1 MVGLPSITG
10 PLTVA
15 LFNGT
20 LVLGTIVLG
29 AQIDRLHVT
38 TVILISTLGAALS
51 VFIVWGTSTALPV
64 LCAFSIMYGFFA
76 GAFSICWTGIVKE
89 IQTSD
94 TQADTGLIFGMF
106 LAGRGV
112 GNLASGPLS
121 EALLAGTS
129 SPDDVRLGFKTSY
142 GKLIVFVGATALLS
156 GLSFVCRRLKWV

>member
-1 MVGLPSITG
+1 M
-10 PLTVA
+10 
-15 LFNGT
+15 

-51 VFIVWGTSTALPV
+51 VLTVWGTSTALPV

-76 GAFSICWTGIVKE
+76 GAFSTCWTGIVKE

-121 EALLAGTS
+121 EALLTGKPS
-129 SPDDVRLGFKTSY
+129 YDDVRLGFKTSY
-142 GKLIVFVGATALLS
+142 GMLIVFVGVIALLS
-156 GLSFVCRRLKWV
+156 GLSFVGRRLKWV